1 MQLTALRYFH
11 ETARLGSIRKAAD
24 TLRVSP
30 SAISRQIMHLEHDL
44 KAPLFERS
52 VQGVRLTA
60 AGDLLA
66 QQTQRTFRDLD
77 RVRSAVDDL
86 RGLRRGQVTACV
98 IEGLVAEFLPAVLR
112 DFHDLYPN
120 ISFNIICASTDRSL
134 DALVRDETDI
144 AMTFNAPPRPDII
157 TICEYVQPLACLVAI
172 DHPLAGESSLLL
184 KDIMNFPL
192 ALPDPTFGLRQ
203 AIDRAIS
210 RLNLKPPIFLNTDS
224 LELIKNMA
232 ITARAVAFMPAVM
245 VAGEIAQGTLRAIP
259 IADIEFESARTSIC
273 VHRDRQLPFA
283 AREFQKFLAEKLMI
297 LSSTG
302 AFHIQATG

>member
-1 MQLTALRYFH
+1 
-11 ETARLGSIRKAAD
+11 
-24 TLRVSP
+24 
-30 SAISRQIMHLEHDL
+30 MHLEHDL

-66 QQTQRTFRDLD
+66 RQTQRTFRDLD

-86 RGLRRGQVTACV
+86 RGLRRGQVTVCV

-144 AMTFNAPPRPDII
+144 AMAFNAPPRSDIV
-157 TICEYVQPLACLVAI
+157 TICEYVQPMACLVAV
-172 DHPLAGESSLLL
+172 DHPLAGESSLRL
-184 KDIMNFPL
+184 KDIMNYPL

-203 AIDRAIS
+203 AIDRSIS
-210 RLNLKPPIFLNTDS
+210 RLSLKPPIFLNTDS
-224 LELIKNMA
+224 LELMKNMA
-232 ITARAVAFMPAVM
+232 ISGRAVAFMPAVM
-245 VAGEIAQGTLRAIP
+245 VAGEIARGTIRAIP

-273 VHRDRQLPFA
+273 VHRDRELPFA
-283 AREFQKFLAEKLMI
+283 AREFQKFLAEKLMT

-302 AFHIQATG
+302 VI

>member
-30 SAISRQIMHLEHDL
+30 SAISRQIMHLEHEL

-144 AMTFNAPPRPDII
+144 AMTFNAPPRPDIV
-157 TICEYVQPLACLVAI
+157 TICEYIQPLACLVAI

-184 KDIMNFPL
+184 KDIMNYPL

-232 ITARAVAFMPAVM
+232 ITGRAVAFMPAVM

-302 AFHIQATG
+302 AIHASG

>member
-11 ETARLGSIRKAAD
+11 ETARLGSIRKAAE

-66 QQTQRTFRDLD
+66 RQTQRTFRDLD

-134 DALVRDETDI
+134 DALVRDEIDI
-144 AMTFNAPPRPDII
+144 AMAFNAPPRADIV
-157 TICEYVQPLACLVAI
+157 TICEYVQPMACLVAVN
-172 DHPLAGESSLLL
+172 HPLAKESSLRL
-184 KDIMNFPL
+184 KEIMNYPL
-192 ALPDPTFGLRQ
+192 ALPDQTFGLRQ
-203 AIDRAIS
+203 AIDRSIR

-224 LELIKNMA
+224 LELMKNMA
-232 ITARAVAFMPAVM
+232 ISGRAVAFMPAVM
-245 VAGEIAQGTLRAIP
+245 VAGEIARGTLRAIP
-259 IADIEFESARTSIC
+259 VVDSEFESARTSIC
-273 VHRDRQLPFA
+273 VHRDRELPFA
-283 AREFQKFLAEKLMI
+283 AREFQKFLAEKLMT

-302 AFHIQATG
+302 AI

>member
-232 ITARAVAFMPAVM
+232 ITGRAVAFMPAVM

>member
-1 MQLTALRYFH
+1 MGMQLTALRYFH
-11 ETARLGSIRKAAD
+11 EAARLGSIRKAAD
-24 TLRVSP
+24 NLRVSP

-66 QQTQRTFRDLD
+66 RQTQRTFRDLD

-86 RGLRRGQVTACV
+86 RGLRRGQVTVCV

-144 AMTFNAPPRPDII
+144 AMAFNAPPRSDIV
-157 TICEYVQPLACLVAI
+157 TICEYVQPMACLVAV
-172 DHPLAGESSLLL
+172 DHPLAGESSLRL
-184 KDIMNFPL
+184 KDIMNYPL

-203 AIDRAIS
+203 AIDRSIS
-210 RLNLKPPIFLNTDS
+210 RLSLKPPIFLNTDS
-224 LELIKNMA
+224 LELMKNMA
-232 ITARAVAFMPAVM
+232 ISGRAVAFMPAVM
-245 VAGEIAQGTLRAIP
+245 VAGEIARGTIRAIP

-273 VHRDRQLPFA
+273 VHRDRELPFA
-283 AREFQKFLAEKLMI
+283 AREFQKFLAEKLMT

-302 AFHIQATG
+302 VI

>member
-1 MQLTALRYFH
+1 MQLIALRYFH

-24 TLRVSP
+24 NLRVSP

-44 KAPLFERS
+44 KASLFERS

-66 QQTQRTFRDLD
+66 RQTQRTFRDLD

-86 RGLRRGQVTACV
+86 RGLRRGQVTVCV

-120 ISFNIICASTDRSL
+120 ISFNIVCASTDRSL
-134 DALVRDETDI
+134 DALVRDEADI
-144 AMTFNAPPRPDII
+144 AMAFNAPLRADIV
-157 TICEYVQPLACLVAI
+157 TICEYVQPMACLVAI
-172 DHPLAGESSLLL
+172 DHPLARESSLRL
-184 KDIMNFPL
+184 KDIMNYPL

-210 RLNLKPPIFLNTDS
+210 RLDLKPPIFLNTDS
-224 LELIKNMA
+224 LELMKNMA
-232 ITARAVAFMPAVM
+232 ITGRAMAFMPAVM
-245 VAGEIAQGTLRAIP
+245 VAGEIARGTLRAIP
-259 IADIEFESARTSIC
+259 IVDVEFESARTSIC
-273 VHRDRQLPFA
+273 VHRDRELPFA
-283 AREFQKFLAEKLMI
+283 AREFQKFLAEKLMR

-302 AFHIQATG
+302 TI

>member
-11 ETARLGSIRKAAD
+11 EAARLGSIRKAAD
-24 TLRVSP
+24 NLRVSP

-66 QQTQRTFRDLD
+66 RQTQRTFRDLD

-86 RGLRRGQVTACV
+86 RGLRRGQVTVCV

-144 AMTFNAPPRPDII
+144 AMAFNAPPRSDIV
-157 TICEYVQPLACLVAI
+157 TICEYVQPMACLVAV
-172 DHPLAGESSLLL
+172 DHPLAGESSLRL
-184 KDIMNFPL
+184 KDIMNYPL

-203 AIDRAIS
+203 AIDRSIS
-210 RLNLKPPIFLNTDS
+210 RLSLKPPIFLNTDS
-224 LELIKNMA
+224 LELMKNMA
-232 ITARAVAFMPAVM
+232 ISGRAVAFMPAVM
-245 VAGEIAQGTLRAIP
+245 VAGEIARGTIRAIP

-273 VHRDRQLPFA
+273 VHRDRELPFA
-283 AREFQKFLAEKLMI
+283 AREFQKFLAEKLMT

-302 AFHIQATG
+302 VI